1 MKIEKIRNSSELTLA
16 VEGRIDAKTAPELES
31 VLDEALDGVTGLT
44 FDLKQVTYIS
54 SAGLRVFL
62 KVQKQM
68 NAAAAAAAAAA
79 ASSGG
84 VSVVST
90 QKIPNCLG
98 TGGTIIT
105 TYSDG
110 STSTSSY

>member
-1 MKIEKIRNSSELTLA
+1 MKIEKTRNSSELTIA

-68 NAAAAAAAAAA
+68 NAHGKMKVINANEALMEIFE
-79 ASSGG
+79 
-84 VSVVST
+84 V
-90 QKIPNCLG
+90 
-98 TGGTIIT
+98 TGFNDILNIE
-105 TYSDG
+105 
-110 STSTSSY
+110 

>member
-68 NAAAAAAAAAA
+68 NAQGKMKVINANEELMEIFE
-79 ASSGG
+79 
-84 VSVVST
+84 V
-90 QKIPNCLG
+90 
-98 TGGTIIT
+98 TGFNDILNIE
-105 TYSDG
+105 
-110 STSTSSY
+110 

>member
-1 MKIEKIRNSSELTLA
+1 MKTTVQKKNSSIIVA

-62 KVQKQM
+62 KVQKQ
-68 NAAAAAAAAAA
+68 NN
-79 ASSGG
+79 
-84 VSVVST
+84 
-90 QKIPNCLG
+90 Q
-98 TGGTIIT
+98 
-105 TYSDG
+105 
-110 STSTSSY
+110 

>member
-54 SAGLRVFL
+54 SGGLRVFL

-68 NAAAAAAAAAA
+68 NAHGKMKVINANEELMEIFE
-79 ASSGG
+79 
-84 VSVVST
+84 V
-90 QKIPNCLG
+90 
-98 TGGTIIT
+98 TGFNDILNIE
-105 TYSDG
+105 
-110 STSTSSY
+110 